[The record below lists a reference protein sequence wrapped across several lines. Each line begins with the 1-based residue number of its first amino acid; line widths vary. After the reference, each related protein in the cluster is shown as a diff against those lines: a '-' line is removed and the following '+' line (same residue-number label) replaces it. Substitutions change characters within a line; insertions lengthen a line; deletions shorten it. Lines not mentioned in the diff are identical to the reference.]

1 MSAFPISTPMPA
13 IRVWSRCWMQSPAGC
28 CTRVEMKIRAASAD
42 DADRVRDIARA
53 AYARYVVR
61 IGREPVPMTADF
73 ETHILRGEVTL
84 AETADGVIG
93 YIVAYARP
101 DDYFVENVAV
111 DPAKAGGGIG
121 KNLMSHVESAA
132 VQAGHQVVRLY
143 TNVAMHENF
152 PFYESLGY
160 RKTHEAT
167 EAGFH
172 RVYFEKSL
180 EQR

>member
-1 MSAFPISTPMPA
+1 
-13 IRVWSRCWMQSPAGC
+13 
-28 CTRVEMKIRAASAD
+28 MKIRKASAH

-53 AYARYVVR
+53 AYALYVAR
-61 IGREPVPMTADF
+61 IGREPAPMAADF
-73 ETHILRGEVTL
+73 ETHIRRDEVML
-84 AETADGVIG
+84 AETTEGIIG
-93 YIVAYARP
+93 YIVAYPRA

-111 DPAKAGGGIG
+111 DPARAGAGVG
-121 KNLMSHVESAA
+121 KNLMSQAESAA
-132 VQAGHQVVRLY
+132 VQHGCRFIRLY
-143 TNVAMHENF
+143 TNVAMYENF